1 MKKKHTERIT
11 YIKMTAC
18 VEAMSRCVWMSLLKH
33 VGRETTVT
41 VRDREVRRD
50 RGIFARR
57 IGVQFPRTT
66 SFSPQLLPIH
76 VLHLTKRL

>member
-33 VGRETTVT
+33 VDRTTIVI
-41 VRDREVRRD
+41 VRDGKVSRD
-50 RGIFARR
+50 GAIFARHV
-57 IGVQFPRTT
+57 GV
-66 SFSPQLLPIH
+66 
-76 VLHLTKRL
+76 